1 MPQIHQA
8 WGEERELGWGTGAG
22 HPGRALHG
30 ETEPGQQ
37 VMLDKSAGKEW
48 PVRHQTN
55 PTE

>member
-22 HPGRALHG
+22 HPGRAPHG